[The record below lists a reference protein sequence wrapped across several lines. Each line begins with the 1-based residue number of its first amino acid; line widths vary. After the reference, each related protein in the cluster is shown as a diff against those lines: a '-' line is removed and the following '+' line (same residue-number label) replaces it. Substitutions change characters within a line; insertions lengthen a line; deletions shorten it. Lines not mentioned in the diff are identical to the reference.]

1 MPRELIINLLMLA
14 AVVGFLALARGL

>member
-14 AVVGFLALARGL
+14 AVVGFLALARRL